1 MFVAGFVHEDVIAFA
16 DNGTDLEFWALAL
29 GGYQKNRMGEEVLQT
44 IIGDAHGELI
54 LVRKGSPMLEGLKHS
69 YSSNMEEEVIL
80 NSLNEANRIEMPE
93 INSPIKNLDLKE
105 VEIAHGLLEFNSDVR
120 LKTVK

>member
-1 MFVAGFVHEDVIAFA
+1 
-16 DNGTDLEFWALAL
+16 
-29 GGYQKNRMGEEVLQT
+29 
-44 IIGDAHGELI
+44 
-54 LVRKGSPMLEGLKHS
+54 
-69 YSSNMEEEVIL
+69 MEEEVIL